1 MDVEAR
7 LGLLMQ
13 GFKVRVDC
21 VLGPGPEGFLQ
32 QRREVVQ
39 LVREV
44 GEPEHGDNIIIKC
57 HTMTR
62 NIKYLRDIKNS
73 HCSQKEKDIF
83 QNQGYLKLFLKN
95 IFCPAQKIM

>member
-21 VLGPGPEGFLQ
+21 VLGPGPEGLLQ

-44 GEPEHGDNIIIKC
+44 GEPEHGDNIMYYQKNLFEKIVHAKKDFFAFFQIKEN
-57 HTMTR
+57 T
-62 NIKYLRDIKNS
+62 
-73 HCSQKEKDIF
+73 
-83 QNQGYLKLFLKN
+83 LKN
-95 IFCPAQKIM
+95 IIFSKNDVLIRL

>member
-21 VLGPGPEGFLQ
+21 VLGPGPEGLLQ

-44 GEPEHGDNIIIKC
+44 GEPERGDNIMYYQMSHNNEEYQISES
-57 HTMTR
+57 
-62 NIKYLRDIKNS
+62 LRDIKTLDALNKKKIS
-73 HCSQKEKDIF
+73 CKTRDI
-83 QNQGYLKLFLKN
+83 
-95 IFCPAQKIM
+95 